1 MKNKIK
7 KGLVGIG
14 AFLYSIFGIQKIVNA
29 ATQIQLYAMTRYGE
43 VMDTKFDVAS
53 PESELDKTL
62 VQTNSSPNFKI
73 ALPVAILF
81 FAIGLLS
88 YSFGKT
94 AKTEEKKKS
103 LLKIGIITVSIGV
116 ILGIITVVLLI
127 KK

>member
-14 AFLYSIFGIQKIVNA
+14 TFLYSAFGIQKIVNA

-53 PESELDKTL
+53 SKSELNESL
-62 VQTNSSPNFKI
+62 VQTNSNPNYKI
-73 ALPVAILF
+73 TIPVAILF

-103 LLKIGIITVSIGV
+103 ILKIGIITVSIGIV
-116 ILGIITVVLLI
+116 LGIVTVILLI

>member
-14 AFLYSIFGIQKIVNA
+14 TFLYSAFGIQKIVNA

-43 VMDTKFDVAS
+43 VTDTKFDVAS
-53 PESELDKTL
+53 PGSELNESL
-62 VQTNSSPNFKI
+62 VQTNSNPNYKI
-73 ALPVAILF
+73 TLPVAILF

-103 LLKIGIITVSIGV
+103 ILKIGIITVSIGIV
-116 ILGIITVVLLI
+116 LGIVSVILLI